1 MSPRLDARRQAGAGA
16 GFMLLG
22 AVMIQW
28 SAALVT
34 GVFGLLGPSATSA
47 WRFLL
52 GAVVLVVLTRP
63 RVRQWNRHQWRG
75 ALALGLSVAFMNQ
88 CFYQAIARIPL
99 GSAVALEFMGPFVVA
114 AFGKR
119 TARHVV
125 LVGLAGVG
133 VVALTRP
140 GSGLTAWGAIFALGS
155 GLGWGAYVFSSHR
168 VGDVTKGFEGL
179 AVSMS
184 IAALVTLPWSLGSSA
199 ELWHHPSALARVG
212 LVAVM
217 SIVIGFGAE
226 LQGLRRVRPS
236 TAAVLLATDP
246 AVAFFIGWLLL
257 SQSVHK
263 FDYVGVTCVMLAS
276 VGVTYDSA
284 RAVGVGELAQ

>member
-1 MSPRLDARRQAGAGA
+1 MSSQLDARRQAGAGA
-16 GFMLLG
+16 GFMVLG

-34 GVFGLLGPSATSA
+34 GVFGRLGPSATSA

-52 GAVVLVVLTRP
+52 GAVVLVAVTRP
-63 RVRQWNRHQWRG
+63 RVRQWTRHQWIG
-75 ALALGLSVAFMNQ
+75 ALALGLSTAFMNQ

-114 AFGKR
+114 ALGQR
-119 TARHVV
+119 TMRHYA
-125 LVGLAGVG
+125 LVALAGLG

-140 GSGLTAWGAIFALGS
+140 GSGLTAWGVIFALGS

-168 VGDVTKGFEGL
+168 VGGDTKGFEGL

-184 IAALVTLPWSLGSSA
+184 IAALVTLPWSLGVSA
-199 ELWHHPSALARVG
+199 RVVEHPATLARIA

-217 SIVIGFGAE
+217 STVIGFGAE

-257 SQSVHK
+257 GQTVHA
-263 FDYVGVTCVMLAS
+263 FDYVGVSCVILAS
-276 VGVTYDSA
+276 VGVTYDST
-284 RAVGVGELAQ
+284 RAVGIAELAQ